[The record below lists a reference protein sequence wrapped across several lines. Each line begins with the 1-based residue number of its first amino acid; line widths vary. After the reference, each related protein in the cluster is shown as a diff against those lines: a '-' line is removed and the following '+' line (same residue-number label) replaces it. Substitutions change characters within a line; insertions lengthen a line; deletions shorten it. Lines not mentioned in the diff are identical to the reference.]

1 MDDDKSWHLKTMQI
15 QFQLMLLL
23 PLMQFTVCW
32 DMLPILPK
40 TWVDFG
46 FSASTVLFRFFFQVE
61 IKFITHFFC
70 LLLSSQFCIVSFST
84 LSYTQYTKFQNRVQ
98 TVRGFFE
105 QNLAK
110 TISVYVHKSN
120 DLRRLPKV
128 IFLKFFVT
136 AEACNSSDNQKTK
149 TATWRSQQLSAWI
162 FYPNFFSYA
171 KSQVFRSFFLG
182 YVRNILH
189 FVWFMPI

>member
-1 MDDDKSWHLKTMQI
+1 MSQLVLSWFKVNDKI
-15 QFQLMLLL
+15 QQLL
-23 PLMQFTVCW
+23 
-32 DMLPILPK
+32 
-40 TWVDFG
+40 DFHK
-46 FSASTVLFRFFFQVE
+46 E
-61 IKFITHFFC
+61 IK
-70 LLLSSQFCIVSFST
+70 SMQSKDSFST

-171 KSQVFRSFFLG
+171 RRSQLLWKNIFFS
-182 YVRNILH
+182 
-189 FVWFMPI
+189 

>member
-1 MDDDKSWHLKTMQI
+1 MAWQQT
-15 QFQLMLLL
+15 
-23 PLMQFTVCW
+23 
-32 DMLPILPK
+32 
-40 TWVDFG
+40 FG
-46 FSASTVLFRFFFQVE
+46 FFEKSIAKNKGNAVVLV
-61 IKFITHFFC
+61 
-70 LLLSSQFCIVSFST
+70 
-84 LSYTQYTKFQNRVQ
+84 FQNCRQ
-98 TVRGFFE
+98 TVKIPFLLWAIHNTPNFRIVIGFFE

-128 IFLKFFVT
+128 IFIENFCYWSL
-136 AEACNSSDNQKTK
+136 QQQWQK

-162 FYPNFFSYA
+162 FYPIFVSNA

-189 FVWFMPI
+189 VATMK